1 MLDDPWWHSPPPG
14 MEELDPA
21 IVERIKDAVEA
32 LPDDERAVIECLV
45 WGQMSKVEVGELLG
59 KTRQFVYEV
68 EKRAHQMLREALG
81 GLDD

>member
-1 MLDDPWWHSPPPG
+1 